1 MNNIEQYRKRFF
13 NLMESTMGD
22 VKPLISEQGTI
33 NDLTAVWNNF
43 KQRLINEVIKPMNL
57 KHKFET
63 GDGGDCVIVYFS
75 DNNTRMFIC
84 KTSDETNLSIDSETE
99 SEMFFYDALS
109 KKGLKPKDGGNTDG
123 SMIYFKLPEDSDML
137 IKSLSDISKMDS
149 AGNLL
154 GKNPPKL

>member
-1 MNNIEQYRKRFF
+1 
-13 NLMESTMGD
+13 MESTMGD
-22 VKPLISEQGTI
+22 VKPLINEQGTI

-57 KHKFET
+57 EHKFET
-63 GDGGDCVIVYFS
+63 GDGSDCVIVYFS

-99 SEMFFYDALS
+99 SEMFFYDELS
-109 KKGLKPKDGGNTDG
+109 KNGLKTKDGGNTDG
-123 SMIYFKLPEDSDML
+123 SMISFKLPEDSDML

-154 GKNPPKL
+154 RNNPPKL